1 MSRLA
6 IGARFLFSTGL
17 LIIAASANAATLFV
31 NCGGHEGLSSIGA
44 ALKVLQHSEDRGPS
58 TINVSGACH
67 ENILIQNTDR
77 LTLNAVQGASIT
89 DASGGLMDLI
99 DVNNSTGFTLRGF
112 TLTGGVDTVSCYYQ
126 SHCLLVQNTI
136 HGGSGNAIAVY
147 PTSSAFVVGGVL
159 QNSGLNGLLVRGDVI
174 AAGVTSQNNGSN
186 GAAVQEGGRMLFRP
200 SDPAFDGV
208 SISTP
213 AVIQNN
219 QFNGMRAVRSATVVC
234 RGCTISGNAAEGVH
248 LDLSAAGTFDA
259 YFFSNNSSTDTAIS
273 SNGGSGVSVGTLSNA
288 AFFNNT
294 SVTGNAQPDIA
305 CNTSTSVTLG
315 ALGAASG
322 SAHTNCTN

>member
-1 MSRLA
+1 MPRVRHSLYLCLPLVLLMSA
-6 IGARFLFSTGL
+6 STVR
-17 LIIAASANAATLFV
+17 AATLYV
-31 NCGGHEGLSSIGA
+31 HCGAGNGLNSIGA
-44 ALKVLQHSEDRGPS
+44 ALKALQYSENSGPS
-58 TINVSGACH
+58 TINVSGVCH

-89 DASGGLMDLI
+89 DASGGLKDLV
-99 DVNNSTGFTLRGF
+99 DVNNSNGFTLRGF

-136 HGGSGNAIAVY
+136 FGGTGNAIAVY
-147 PTSSAFVVGGVL
+147 PTASAFVVGGVL
-159 QNSGLNGLLVRGDVI
+159 QNSGFNGLLVRGDVI

-186 GAAVQEGGRMLFRP
+186 GVAVQEGGRLLFRP

-219 QFNGMRAVRSATVVC
+219 QFNGIRAVRSATVVC
-234 RGCTISGNAAEGVH
+234 RGCIISGNAQEGVY
-248 LDLSAAGTFDA
+248 LALSAAASFEA
-259 YFFSNNSSTDTAIS
+259 YFFTNSSTDTTIS
-273 SNGGSGVSVGTLSNA
+273 GNSGAGVSVWELSNA
-288 AFFNNT
+288 AFFNA

-305 CNTSTSVTLG
+305 CNTSTSVTRG
-315 ALGAASG
+315 ALGAAGG
-322 SAHTNCTN
+322 SAHTTCTN